1 MSDGF
6 KHPGRSC
13 RDCHAAWK
21 SRHLARPV
29 LGMSAQIV
37 LHGQF
42 GSTLEAILQKQQMCG
57 LVAFPP
63 SGGGLTNTITVLNQ
77 KGRITFHSFPCLQ
90 LSEAKRLHRQNYAVV
105 CLRRKKK
112 RLHKDDISLCV
123 CLSVCLYLDARWQV
137 PIHPNSSAMRFTS
150 WPSSNVTTRP
160 PAQPRTATG
169 PPICSFSFCL
179 AAKRKSENR
188 YPTHRASRRGLS
200 FGENQVLLRNCWACW
215 ACWASLLP
223 LLLRGC
229 EDMGQT
235 KLWISASSLWQ
246 FEPSLLCVWPPKR
259 LWTTQ
264 SLICLHNLKLDMI
277 DMLI

>member
-1 MSDGF
+1 MASSA
-6 KHPGRSC
+6 PGRSC

-105 CLRRKKK
+105 CLRRKNK

-123 CLSVCLYLDARWQV
+123 CAYLFVYTWMPDDKSLSTQTQV
-137 PIHPNSSAMRFTS
+137 PWDSHHG
-150 WPSSNVTTRP
+150 

-169 PPICSFSFCL
+169 ATDLF
-179 AAKRKSENR
+179 
-188 YPTHRASRRGLS
+188 
-200 FGENQVLLRNCWACW
+200 
-215 ACWASLLP
+215 
-223 LLLRGC
+223 LLLSC
-229 EDMGQT
+229 SKEEI
-235 KLWISASSLWQ
+235 W
-246 FEPSLLCVWPPKR
+246 E
-259 LWTTQ
+259 
-264 SLICLHNLKLDMI
+264 
-277 DMLI
+277 